1 MPINEKNLRRG
12 TRERRPSSKLK
23 EAKEAAAA
31 AKEKKERM
39 KARMDIDRKTE
50 RKKRFTS
57 KRGIKNIDNMLRNL
71 TLSGQQQFSPAT
83 VAQPFVQPSQ
93 SYFQPSQPFVQP
105 SQPLFQPSQPFV
117 QPSQPLFQPSQPFGQ
132 NQPVSKAPVTMNTL
146 SSLLASAS
154 MGTTKGGNK
163 TKRRKNRRRRTSK
176 RR

>member
-105 SQPLFQPSQPFV
+105 SQPLFQPSQPF
-117 QPSQPLFQPSQPFGQ
+117 GQ